1 MADGSEVTGPPV
13 KLDCKPSNE
22 TIVELSGQGGTEST
36 GNNAAATSAERDDE
50 LKISD
55 ELMVKG
61 DEAAAG
67 KDYSEATDCYSRAL
81 EIRATLFGELD
92 PRCVNAYYK
101 YGCALLRKAQEEA
114 DPLVSVPKR
123 KGDSLLNS
131 CKDEPAKRVVSAE
144 SSAAS
149 VESSNGEGEASVHNE
164 KEINNDSKLKDIE
177 ENEEEDE
184 SEDEDTSE
192 GDEDESD
199 LDLAWKM
206 LDIARAIVEKCSED
220 TMEKVDILTALAE
233 VALEREDME
242 TSCSD
247 YLKALSIL
255 ERLVEPDSR
264 RVCELNFMICL
275 CLETGSKPEEAI
287 SYCEKAISV
296 CKSRL
301 ERLAEE
307 VKTSLVPTESSSD
320 LSVTKSSTI
329 PHSTDNTDKE
339 IETLTDLCS
348 ELEKKR
354 EELKHA
360 VANPTPVLQDILA
373 MYSAKTKGS
382 DKISTSVA
390 MDPSQVATVNSGG
403 GLDSPTVSTA
413 HTNGSSRVTDL
424 GVVGRGV
431 KRVHLDSIAS
441 ETKPEKKP
449 SLDPPN

>member
-1 MADGSEVTGPPV
+1 MADGSETGSPV

-123 KGDSLLNS
+123 KGDSLQNS

-144 SSAAS
+144 SSATS

-264 RVCELNFMICL
+264 RICELNFMICL
-275 CLETGSKPEEAI
+275 CLETGSKPQEAI

-320 LSVTKSSTI
+320 LSVTESSSI

-360 VANPTPVLQDILA
+360 VVNPTPVLQDILA
-373 MYSAKTKGS
+373 MYSAKAKGS

-390 MDPSQVATVNSGG
+390 MDASQVATVNSGG

-413 HTNGSSRVTDL
+413 HTNGSSKVTDL